1 MHWMMY
7 FDVISSLITT
17 GSLNTGDN
25 YKPCS
30 ELCPIAIY
38 SVLGGA
44 MFGTPTTV
52 SVESGRNSLVHNS
65 GT

>member
-1 MHWMMY
+1 M
-7 FDVISSLITT
+7 SSQYN
-17 GSLNTGDN
+17 SLLNAGDN

-30 ELCPIAIY
+30 ELCPNAIDNA
-38 SVLGGA
+38 LGEA

-52 SVESGRNSLVHNS
+52 SVESGLNSLVHNP